1 MQTFPNT
8 PIIKDFSNTKLNN
21 NDTSSDLA
29 KNNNYMFD
37 NQDYGLNTEIEA
49 IKIFIKKQFNVI
61 KKSIGNI
68 SNQLEQQNNKEII
81 ELLQEKNKL

>member
-1 MQTFPNT
+1 MNSFYTINNESESSESFLMQTFPNT

-61 KKSIGNI
+61 KK
-68 SNQLEQQNNKEII
+68 KHW
-81 ELLQEKNKL
+81 

>member
-1 MQTFPNT
+1 MNSFYTINNESESSESFLMQTFPNT

-49 IKIFIKKQFNVI
+49 IKIFIKEQFNVI
-61 KKSIGNI
+61 KK
-68 SNQLEQQNNKEII
+68 KHW
-81 ELLQEKNKL
+81 